1 MGLYSSKRKGS
12 IAVCSIS
19 KSRAGIP
26 RPPLSGRAVAKATS
40 TRCEQ
45 QQQQQQ
51 HQRQPP
57 KQSERAAKQSA
68 SSTEAVSQRETTSAP
83 SFGASNDNAVEDY
96 AFSVC
101 LCTIVGTSSI
111 RESLRS
117 NFREVVAASG
127 ASSSKRTSVSPSE
140 RALLRGMRSPSSGRT
155 SVWLRPHVA
164 GLGWAV
170 LRQNEP
176 SKQLPQ
182 GACSQVSPREQIE
195 QPWHQSCLSLR
206 VMAVRKP

>member
-40 TRCEQ
+40 TRCE
-45 QQQQQQ
+45 QQQQQ

-164 GLGWAV
+164 GLGWAL

-176 SKQLPQ
+176 SWQLRSSCRRVHALESLHESKSSSH
-182 GACSQVSPREQIE
+182 GINHAYHRE
-195 QPWHQSCLSLR
+195 
-206 VMAVRKP
+206 